1 MNLAL
6 WIVQAVLA
14 LIFLGAGTLKL
25 VQSRDR
31 LVKTLGGWVE
41 DVPAGLIKAIGA
53 LEILAAIGLILPP
66 ALGIFPVL
74 APLAAAGLVAV
85 MVGAII
91 THARRGEYFKRC
103 RQRRAR
109 CHGDLCGMGPVRAAP
124 VLTGD
129 LLHSEIR
136 RDTHDSTSCL
146 PGTTHEG
153 LPSENGAQRGDRPDR
168 AATR

>member
-1 MNLAL
+1 MSSTACAALRYCYPAHPNKEEETKMNLAL

-14 LIFLGAGTLKL
+14 LIFLGAGTVKL

-91 THARRGEYFKRC
+91 THARRGEYSSVVVNVVLAALAIF
-103 RQRRAR
+103 RAWGR
-109 CHGDLCGMGPVRAAP
+109 FGPYRF
-124 VLTGD
+124 
-129 LLHSEIR
+129 
-136 RDTHDSTSCL
+136 
-146 PGTTHEG
+146 
-153 LPSENGAQRGDRPDR
+153 
-168 AATR
+168 